1 MVQEQFP
8 LSNGGAIRLTTA
20 RYFTPSGRSIQKEIT
35 DLASYED
42 EVYQRSPFE
51 PNTRDAKSK
60 KKIFHTLKLRRPVYG
75 GGGIDPEIF
84 IAGDTLEYGHEFQ
97 LLQSQVMPFLCTQM
111 LKGKITLN
119 QEPDITALTASYLV
133 YLKNSDPAYIPDN
146 KIKNKVAG
154 ILKQSWQYLKS
165 NGDPIAQAKEAGKE
179 DAFVSAALKYTRGQV
194 NLK

>member
-1 MVQEQFP
+1 M
-8 LSNGGAIRLTTA
+8 
-20 RYFTPSGRSIQKEIT
+20 
-35 DLASYED
+35 
-42 EVYQRSPFE
+42 
-51 PNTRDAKSK
+51 
-60 KKIFHTLKLRRPVYG
+60 
-75 GGGIDPEIF
+75 
-84 IAGDTLEYGHEFQ
+84 
-97 LLQSQVMPFLCTQM
+97 
-111 LKGKITLN
+111 
-119 QEPDITALTASYLV
+119 